1 MLQKIRITLNNLNK
15 LVNVINSLI
24 RAADGNLRKFFK
36 AIVYSFV
43 NLIADLLSLG
53 ALFPLIFNF
62 RKDSFFEKFSFKV

>member
-53 ALFPLIFNF
+53 ALFPLIYLILE
-62 RKDSFFEKFSFKV
+62 KDSFLKNSLF